1 MWNVANVFQPI
12 EKLQRIR
19 RNRVLW
25 HGRCHAT
32 TIILRVF
39 DLSQWI
45 KKFPH
50 VPRRRCR
57 AVSDNLM
64 VIEEFGCAEGGN
76 MVEIFAFMGV
86 IAIALACVDAW
97 EPSSSRD
104 IDFFGGTRVSGKD

>member
-1 MWNVANVFQPI
+1 
-12 EKLQRIR
+12 
-19 RNRVLW
+19 
-25 HGRCHAT
+25 
-32 TIILRVF
+32 
-39 DLSQWI
+39 
-45 KKFPH
+45 
-50 VPRRRCR
+50 
-57 AVSDNLM
+57 M